1 MKTYELVIDN
11 EADDMLGVNAI
22 SLVTAPAIESD
33 FVAFSKTEPFKA
45 KFEAVNNEK
54 RIVMGAA
61 LIPNKLIYRRRGD
74 GEEFNVFLSA
84 ETINQASQLFLKRGF
99 HNRATLEHQERVD
112 GVTVV
117 ESWIVEDSKID
128 KSAVHGMNHPIGT
141 WMISM
146 KIFNEEVWTDFVKT
160 GILKGF
166 SIEGYFT
173 ELETKVTEMSKV
185 NEDEEFLKELFEVLE
200 SIK

>member
-1 MKTYELVIDN
+1 MKTYELIIDN

-45 KFEAVNNEK
+45 RFEAVNSEK

-61 LIPNKLIYRRRGD
+61 LIPNKLIYRRRKD

-84 ETINQASQLFLKRGF
+84 DTINQASQLFLKRGF

-117 ESWIVEDSKID
+117 ESWIVEDSKVD
-128 KSAVHGMNHPIGT
+128 KSALHGMEHPVGT

-146 KIFNEEVWTDFVKT
+146 KIQNEEVWTDFVKT

-173 ELETKVTEMSKV
+173 ELERSET
-185 NEDEEFLKELFEVLE
+185 NEEQETFEETLLSAVLDL
-200 SIK
+200 IA

>member
-33 FVAFSKTEPFKA
+33 FVAFSKQEPFKA
-45 KFEAVNNEK
+45 RFEAVNNEK

-61 LIPNKLIYRRRGD
+61 LIPNKLIYRRRSD

-84 ETINQASQLFLKRGF
+84 DTINQASQLFLKRGF

-128 KSAVHGMNHPIGT
+128 KSAVHGMEHPVGT

-146 KIFNEEVWTDFVKT
+146 KVQNEEVWTDFVKT

-173 ELETKVTEMSKV
+173 ELETKETTPEQETFEEILMSA
-185 NEDEEFLKELFEVLE
+185 VLDLI
-200 SIK
+200 S